1 MSSKAEILKRLSK
14 AKNFDELCKV
24 AEDYTLEELTI
35 NDLDNVLTHSNYFRL
50 NLKGEKNDRKRKRA
64 CDN

>member
-1 MSSKAEILKRLSK
+1 MRSKAEILKRLSK

-50 NLKGEKNDRKRKRA
+50 NLKGEKK
-64 CDN
+64 